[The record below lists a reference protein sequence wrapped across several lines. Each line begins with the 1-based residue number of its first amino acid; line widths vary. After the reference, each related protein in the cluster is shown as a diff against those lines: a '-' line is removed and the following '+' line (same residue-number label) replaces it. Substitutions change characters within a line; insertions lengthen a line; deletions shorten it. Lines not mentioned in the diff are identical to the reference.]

1 MNNGE
6 TRILL
11 IYPPSEAQTHG
22 NCPAGLMMLG
32 AVLESAGYCVRLL
45 DANARSNKKSMNEV
59 VRSAAEFK
67 PHITG
72 ITLVTP
78 LIRQAYTLVPEL
90 KKTGT
95 KLLAGGPHAT
105 ILPEEVLE
113 HGFDA
118 VLTGEGEYT
127 IVAAVAALL
136 GHRQM
141 NEVSGF
147 GYRDEGGTY
156 IQTAP
161 NPVLADLDL
170 LPLPARHLTDPN
182 DYAPS
187 ENLALMFS
195 SRGCPARCAYCS
207 GSLFGKKFRFRSAQN
222 VLDEIAYINKTYGY
236 THFHFVDDA
245 MTMDKGRIKDIC
257 AGLKQLTTPITW
269 SMMTRIDAVD
279 EELLL
284 LAAESGCRS
293 IDYGVESGDPGTL
306 KKIHKPH
313 TIEMVKNTVRLT
325 KGSGINPNVFFILGF
340 PWEGCKELEMTKR
353 LMVELTPYVETFHPA
368 VASILIPFP
377 GTEIY
382 ESYKDE
388 YDLEG
393 WWLTDDRNYGIPKIG
408 THSYYETKLFAVG
421 AVLEA
426 DFFYYS
432 PDMKAKII
440 EIFTF
445 MFMHNLKQ
453 KSLLPRLINIV
464 LFNTSKGLDSLSP
477 KLERLTFETLMK
489 LRKIIG

>member
-1 MNNGE
+1 MKNGE
-6 TRILL
+6 IRILL
-11 IYPPSEAQTHG
+11 IYPPSEAQNHAV
-22 NCPAGLMMLG
+22 CPAGLMMLG
-32 AVLESAGYCVRLL
+32 SVLENAGYCVRLL
-45 DANARSNKKSMNEV
+45 DANARGNK
-59 VRSAAEFK
+59 RSTAAIVQFAAEFK

-72 ITLVTP
+72 ITLLTP
-78 LIRQAYTLVPEL
+78 LIRQAYALVPDL
-90 KKTGT
+90 KKTGA

-105 ILPEEVLE
+105 ILPEEALD

-127 IVAAVAALL
+127 VLEAVAALL
-136 GHRQM
+136 GKRPM

-147 GYRDEGGTY
+147 CYRDETGAY
-156 IQTAP
+156 IQTASS
-161 NPVLADLDL
+161 PVLADLDL
-170 LPLPARHLTDPN
+170 LPFPARHLTDPD

-187 ENLALMFS
+187 ENLALIFS

-222 VLDEIAYINKTYGY
+222 VLAEIAYLNTTYGY

-245 MTMDKGRIKDIC
+245 MTMDKERIKDIC
-257 AGLKQLTTPITW
+257 AGLKQYSTQITW

-279 EELLL
+279 EALLL
-284 LAAESGCRS
+284 LASESGCRS
-293 IDYGVESGDPGTL
+293 IDYGVESGDPDTL

-313 TIEMVKNTVRLT
+313 TIEMVKNTVRQT
-325 KGSGINPNVFFILGF
+325 KESGINPNVFFILGF
-340 PWEGCKELEMTKR
+340 PWEGCKELEMTKA

-377 GTEIY
+377 GTELY
-382 ESYKDE
+382 EIYKDE
-388 YDLEG
+388 YDLEC
-393 WWLTDDRNYGIPKIG
+393 WWLTGDRNYGIPKIG

-432 PDMKAKII
+432 PDMRAKII

-453 KSLLPRLINIV
+453 ERLLPRLLNV
-464 LFNTSKGLDSLSP
+464 ALFNISKGLDSVTP
-477 KLERLTFETLMK
+477 KLERLTFSSLMSLKK
-489 LRKIIG
+489 LLR

>member
-222 VLDEIAYINKTYGY
+222 VL
-236 THFHFVDDA
+236 
-245 MTMDKGRIKDIC
+245 
-257 AGLKQLTTPITW
+257 
-269 SMMTRIDAVD
+269 AVD